1 MTKNLTRESPTSIP
15 SDQTRSP
22 TPKTRGRNAAAR
34 RGVQRRKPNQRRYVF
49 NFSSAATSYLGY
61 FRPYDYQ
68 L

>member
-34 RGVQRRKPNQRRYVF
+34 RGVQRRKPNQRRYVIVH
-49 NFSSAATSYLGY
+49 FSTEATSCLGY
-61 FRPYDYQ
+61 LRPYE